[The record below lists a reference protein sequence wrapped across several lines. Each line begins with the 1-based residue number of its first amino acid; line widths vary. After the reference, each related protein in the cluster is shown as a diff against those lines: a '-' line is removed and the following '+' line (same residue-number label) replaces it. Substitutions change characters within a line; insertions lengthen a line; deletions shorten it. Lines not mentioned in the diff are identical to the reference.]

1 MLCHNIDYSTDLVVF
16 SLFPV
21 ISFLRCCQ
29 YGISECYI
37 EITHIHPKAQGGY
50 EKWIWWIWLKAQGG
64 YEKSAPVDMAKARGG
79 YENTLKVDMVDMGKS
94 SGWI

>member
-1 MLCHNIDYSTDLVVF
+1 MDAGPGGHC
-16 SLFPV
+16 
-21 ISFLRCCQ
+21 
-29 YGISECYI
+29 GISECYI
-37 EITHIHPKAQGGY
+37 ETTHIHPKAQGGY

>member
-1 MLCHNIDYSTDLVVF
+1 MSGPNRVLLILGRANRSKT
-16 SLFPV
+16 
-21 ISFLRCCQ
+21 
-29 YGISECYI
+29 GISECYI
-37 EITHIHPKAQGGY
+37 ETSHIHPKAQGGY

>member
-1 MLCHNIDYSTDLVVF
+1 MVSNHQNCPQKKLHHDRVSNG
-16 SLFPV
+16 
-21 ISFLRCCQ
+21 
-29 YGISECYI
+29 GISECYI
-37 EITHIHPKAQGGY
+37 ETTHIHPKAQGGY

-79 YENTLKVDMVDMGKS
+79 YENTLKVDMVDMSKS